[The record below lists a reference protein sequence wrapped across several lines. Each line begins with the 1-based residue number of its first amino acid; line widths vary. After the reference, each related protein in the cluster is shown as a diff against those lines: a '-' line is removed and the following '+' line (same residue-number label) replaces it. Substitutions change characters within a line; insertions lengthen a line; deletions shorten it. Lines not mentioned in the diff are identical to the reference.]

1 MKHCFFAVLIL
12 IGAQSHAQYKKA
24 NFLNRKGRT
33 YEFAGTAHFISAGHA
48 TVPGILYSFG
58 REHEEKRTFHWFDFE
73 ALLPTKFSYATED
86 HTTKAPLTVSG
97 KSSLG
102 FAFRYNFAYYLA
114 DNSNADNKLLP
125 FVTAGVGT
133 SFGGPQAREIMYTPQ
148 DSYDPQKQ
156 PVSSDLNLGV
166 NLGAGLVYNFSP
178 VVGLK
183 VSGGYSLQ
191 YNLNAST
198 GDSYS
203 ADGYDIYNFYTSHPY
218 ATLGIRLT
226 MPQRD

>member
-1 MKHCFFAVLIL
+1 MKHCFFAVLML

-73 ALLPTKFSYATED
+73 VLLPTKFSYATVD
-86 HTTKAPLTVSG
+86 HTTKAPVTVSG

-125 FVTAGVGT
+125 FVTAGLGIALAA
-133 SFGGPQAREIMYTPQ
+133 PQAREYVYTPQ
-148 DSYDPQKQ
+148 DAYDPQKQ
-156 PVSSDLNLGV
+156 PVSSDANLGI
-166 NLGAGLVYNFSP
+166 NLGAGLVYNISQ
-178 VVGLK
+178 VVGIK
-183 VSGGYSLQ
+183 AAGGYSYH
-191 YNLNAST
+191 YNYNVGIDGSST
-198 GDSYS
+198 S
-203 ADGYDIYNFYTSHPY
+203 DGYSIFNFYTSHPY